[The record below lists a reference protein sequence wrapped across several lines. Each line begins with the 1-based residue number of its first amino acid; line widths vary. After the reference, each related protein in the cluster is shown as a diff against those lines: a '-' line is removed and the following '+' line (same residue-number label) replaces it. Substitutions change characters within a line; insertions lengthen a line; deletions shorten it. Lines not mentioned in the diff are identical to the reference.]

1 MISELIIFSAFEF
14 LTNHAKDT
22 IVMKNAMVGKKT
34 EEACK

>member
-14 LTNHAKDT
+14 LTNHEKDS
-22 IVMKNAMVGKKT
+22 IVMKNVMVGK